1 MGIVNY
7 LKKSEKI
14 QHVIILVMSYIIAMD
29 IGGTQLRVAS
39 FVDGSNSPVTA
50 NRTPTRSGNEIIL
63 DRVISA
69 IESVWSPK
77 QVKALSVAWPGPLDP
92 ALGIVHS
99 TPNIPGCDNF
109 PLKSELEKRFKIP
122 VFLENDANLAALGE
136 WKYGIG
142 QGFDDLIYFTISTGI
157 GGGVISGGHLLSG
170 SHGLAAELGHITVAP
185 NGPVCPCGQRGH
197 LEAVAS
203 GTAIAR
209 YVREGISSGRKSI
222 LSIEEYIS
230 ARAVSQAARQGDELC
245 LEAFNVAGTYLG
257 QAMANFLHIFN
268 PSMLIFGGGVSQSH
282 DLLFPPMK
290 KSMTELLM
298 NSAYQKNLRL
308 ELAGLGDDAGLLGA
322 LALARQK
329 LPIT

>member
-1 MGIVNY
+1 MG
-7 LKKSEKI
+7 
-14 QHVIILVMSYIIAMD
+14 YIIAMD

-39 FVDGSNSPVTA
+39 FADGSNSPLQA
-50 NRTPTRSGNEIIL
+50 NRIPTRSGNEIIL
-63 DRVISA
+63 DRLVGA

-109 PLKSELEKRFKIP
+109 PLKSELEKRFSIP

-185 NGPVCPCGQRGH
+185 DGPVCSCGQRGH
-197 LEAVAS
+197 LEAVSS
-203 GTAIAR
+203 GTAIAH
-209 YVREGISSGRKSI
+209 YVRDGISSGRKTI
-222 LSIEEYIS
+222 LSNENIIS
-230 ARAVSQAARQGDELC
+230 ARTVSQAARQGDELC
-245 LEAFNVAGTYLG
+245 LEAFNVAGNVLGSSHGGFFTYC
-257 QAMANFLHIFN
+257 
-268 PSMLIFGGGVSQSH
+268 
-282 DLLFPPMK
+282 
-290 KSMTELLM
+290 
-298 NSAYQKNLRL
+298 
-308 ELAGLGDDAGLLGA
+308 
-322 LALARQK
+322 
-329 LPIT
+329 